1 VTGYHWSHSWP
12 QSQVACR
19 NIAARL
25 GLNWVAMS
33 WKEYLG
39 FSEVRLLELMG
50 LGLRYLGLFG
60 GDILV
65 SYANDWSRMVISL
78 KEAYVYV

>member
-1 VTGYHWSHSWP
+1 
-12 QSQVACR
+12 
-19 NIAARL
+19 
-25 GLNWVAMS
+25 MS

-50 LGLRYLGLFG
+50 PGLRYLGLFG
-60 GDILV
+60 GDMLV

-78 KEAYVYV
+78 KEEYVYV